1 MGFLRITA
9 IILIIAGALA
19 LVYGGFSFITETHQ
33 ADIGALSLSIDEK
46 KYVNIP
52 AWAGVSAII
61 VGGILLVVG
70 RKN

>member
-1 MGFLRITA
+1 MGSLRIVA

-52 AWAGVSAII
+52 AWAGVGAILI
-61 VGGILLVVG
+61 GGILLVVG
-70 RKN
+70 RKS

>member
-1 MGFLRITA
+1 MGSLRMAA

-52 AWAGVSAII
+52 AWAGVGAILI
-61 VGGILLVVG
+61 GGILLVAG